1 MITSR
6 HMAEAFQRN
15 TQIIKLQS
23 EEISHRESLISLPFR
38 GNCLNWIV
46 GHLLTNR
53 NSVFKLLDRE
63 DCLVPES
70 LARYRRE
77 SQPITG
83 DEPGVIRFE
92 TLLEYL
98 DTAQVQL
105 SEILTELSEQD
116 LNEEVA
122 FFEESTRTRGEWL
135 FFFYFHDCYHTGQTE
150 ILRQAAGKDD
160 QVI

>member
-1 MITSR
+1 MITPQ
-6 HMAEAFQRN
+6 HLAKAFQRN

-23 EEISHRESLISLPFR
+23 EGISHRESLISLPFR

-53 NSVFKLLDRE
+53 NSIFKLLERE

-77 SQPITG
+77 SRPITG

-92 TLLEYL
+92 TMLEYL
-98 DTAQVQL
+98 GTAQEQL
-105 SEILTELSEQD
+105 TEILTALSEKALDQ
-116 LNEEVA
+116 EIA
-122 FFEESTRTRGEWL
+122 FFGESTQTRGEWL
-135 FFFYFHDCYHTGQTE
+135 FFFFFHDCYHTGQTE